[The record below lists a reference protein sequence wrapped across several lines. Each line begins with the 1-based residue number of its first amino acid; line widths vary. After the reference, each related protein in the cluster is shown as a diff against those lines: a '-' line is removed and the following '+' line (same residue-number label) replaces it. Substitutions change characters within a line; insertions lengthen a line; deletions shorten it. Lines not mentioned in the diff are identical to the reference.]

1 MPRGVTTGIIYIPLD
16 VLWPR
21 SKKVRAMIVRHG
33 EHGFAA
39 WGLYLAMACY
49 CRENLTDGLV
59 PADEIGALAY
69 PLPADDAA
77 RLVALLLDYR
87 LLANGTSDSTS
98 HSTSDDTS
106 HSTSHS
112 TSYVVR
118 AYVKRNGTRVE
129 TLELAAR
136 KSAGGKS
143 GALSRWSGDP
153 DADRMGTAMASAM
166 ASPVPDIDRDR
177 DKLSRPRGRA
187 PARDDWSPSGV
198 LDRQAA
204 RRPVHKPSAQVLAD
218 ARRPGG
224 PTADATARADDARK
238 ALANRTRPLD
248 AETDDT
254 TDPTGT
260 GLHGEQLARAQL
272 AEIERRRA
280 VERATAI
287 GPAGTTDDDS
297 ESPDHGQPEDWPDD
311 EPIVLPE
318 HDDDDEQADRT
329 DDGDPLPDDVP
340 F

>member
-1 MPRGVTTGIIYIPLD
+1 MATRPLRGIIFVPLD
-16 VLWPR
+16 VRWPR
-21 SKKVRAMIVRHG
+21 TKKVRAMIVRHG
-33 EHGFAA
+33 LDGFAA
-39 WGLYLAMACY
+39 WGLYLAMICY
-49 CRENLTDGLV
+49 CRENLTDGFV

-69 PLPADDAA
+69 PLSAD
-77 RLVALLLDYR
+77 VSEGLLKLLADYR
-87 LLANGTSDSTS
+87 LISPGHSPGHSGGYSPGHDDGHSDG
-98 HSTSDDTS
+98 
-106 HSTSHS
+106 
-112 TSYVVR
+112 YFAP
-118 AYVKRNGTRVE
+118 AYVKRNGTRAE
-129 TLELAAR
+129 TLDRAAELAER
-136 KSAGGKS
+136 GRR
-143 GALSRWSGDP
+143 GALSRWSE
-153 DADRMGTAMASAM
+153 DAD
-166 ASPVPDIDRDR
+166 SPGHSGGHSRGQAETDRETKTDVA
-177 DKLSRPRGRA
+177 RA
-187 PARDDWSPSGV
+187 PARGAGDGGWSPSGV

-318 HDDDDEQADRT
+318 HDDDEQADRT